1 MYTQDSDGNC
11 YLSSWPHNFLST
23 EVMKPDGSHIPEM
36 LQGSAFF
43 QHKPGQVFITWK
55 FSSLVISVGG
65 V

>member
-1 MYTQDSDGNC
+1 METAICHLGLITY
-11 YLSSWPHNFLST
+11 FLST